1 MSALRHYAREIE
13 SLWSTQL
20 ERPVILGERDWELI
34 EDWHRREIPLT
45 LIQEAIE
52 GWTPKRSRRAPGLHR
67 IAPAIEEGWRTILE
81 GRLEPTTVAAAEP
94 ATGLAQRW
102 EAWAAERP
110 EGDPI
115 AGLLRDILK
124 QPASDAER
132 LQQLEERL
140 IDLLPPENRKQV
152 EKRVE
157 RELARYAARMDSAT
171 LETTRRAALGR
182 AARQTLGIPNR

>member
-45 LIQEAIE
+45 LIQEAIQ

-81 GRLEPTTVAAAEP
+81 GRLEPTTVAAFEQSGDLAE
-94 ATGLAQRW
+94 RW

-110 EGDPI
+110 EGDSV
-115 AGLLRDILK
+115 AELVRSLLS
-124 QPASDAER
+124 QPGSDAER
-132 LQQLEERL
+132 LQRLEERL
-140 IDLLPPENRKQV
+140 IDLLPAESRKQI

-157 RELARYAARMDSAT
+157 RELTRYAARMDSAT